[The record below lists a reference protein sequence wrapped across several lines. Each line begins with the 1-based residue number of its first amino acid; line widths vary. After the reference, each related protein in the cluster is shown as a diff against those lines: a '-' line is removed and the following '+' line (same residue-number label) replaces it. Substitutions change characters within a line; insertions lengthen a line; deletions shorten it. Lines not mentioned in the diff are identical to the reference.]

1 MIPRANS
8 TPPGSNSDTT
18 ACAGKDPS
26 ILTCGR
32 EREREREDSEKEKGG
47 WMGEGRVIMT
57 KRKQECERGGD
68 ACASGESV
76 AECQL

>member
-26 ILTCGR
+26 IFTCGR
-32 EREREREDSEKEKGG
+32 EREREREDREKDKDKGG
-47 WMGEGRVIMT
+47 V
-57 KRKQECERGGD
+57 
-68 ACASGESV
+68 
-76 AECQL
+76 